1 LVERRAL
8 EQWYIRTTAYAD
20 RLLSDLT
27 ALDWPERIKLMQRN
41 WIGRSPGVDVTFR
54 PVGTSSVEEL
64 VVFTTRVDTIY
75 GATFIA
81 LAPEHPRAAE
91 ICSPDH
97 RANVEAYIQVALRRS
112 EIDRMA
118 RADQPSGVFTGTR
131 AIHPITSELLPI
143 FVTDYVLGHYGTGAV
158 MGVPAHDVR
167 DHAFARTLGVPI
179 KSVLTSAQADPSA
192 LFTGEGTLVH
202 SGPYSGMTSVRAQDE
217 IMRTLEDTGQGKPTV
232 RYRMRDWLVS
242 RQRYWGAPIPIV
254 YCERCGIVPVPED
267 RLPVLLPDVAQ
278 YGPAGTGRSPLESI
292 AEFAHTNCPQCG
304 GHARRE
310 TDTLDGFA
318 DSNWY
323 FLRFVDP
330 AYGSGPWNP
339 QLVQYWLPVDWYLGG
354 AEHAVMHLLYAR
366 FFTKVLADAGLINF
380 GEPFLRLRTQGS
392 MLSPFDGHRMSKS
405 QGNVITPDE
414 VVAQH
419 GADALRVYEL
429 FIGPFDQDV
438 TWDAAGMAGAARFV
452 RRLYGLLIRGK
463 NTALRE
469 DTPEGADA
477 LKACVHHLIKLAGE
491 MIEQF
496 RFNSLVAEL
505 MSFLNEL
512 ETRESQW
519 RGTPLWQDVLGTF
532 IRICAPITPFLAEEV
547 WAKLGYR
554 GSVHLAPWP
563 RYDSQLAKGRDI
575 TIVIEVDGRVR
586 GTITVEAEVDQEALI
601 RVAASRESVRRAI
614 GGRTLQRVIVVPG
627 RLVNFVTA
635 SPP

>member
-1 LVERRAL
+1 
-8 EQWYIRTTAYAD
+8 
-20 RLLSDLT
+20 
-27 ALDWPERIKLMQRN
+27 
-41 WIGRSPGVDVTFR
+41 
-54 PVGTSSVEEL
+54 
-64 VVFTTRVDTIY
+64 
-75 GATFIA
+75 
-81 LAPEHPRAAE
+81 
-91 ICSPDH
+91 
-97 RANVEAYIQVALRRS
+97 
-112 EIDRMA
+112 
-118 RADQPSGVFTGTR
+118 
-131 AIHPITSELLPI
+131 
-143 FVTDYVLGHYGTGAV
+143 
-158 MGVPAHDVR
+158 
-167 DHAFARTLGVPI
+167 
-179 KSVLTSAQADPSA
+179 
-192 LFTGEGTLVH
+192 
-202 SGPYSGMTSVRAQDE
+202 
-217 IMRTLEDTGQGKPTV
+217 
-232 RYRMRDWLVS
+232 
-242 RQRYWGAPIPIV
+242 
-254 YCERCGIVPVPED
+254 
-267 RLPVLLPDVAQ
+267 VLLPDVAQ

-392 MLSPFDGHRMSKS
+392 MLSPVDGHRMSKS

-477 LKACVHHLIKLAGE
+477 LKACVHDLIKLAGE